1 VRGDSNTEQARAAGV
16 VAPHPG
22 HTCLRLVVYMTRNS
36 QEERQRKREASEWL
50 AGLVEIVAG
59 NGTRRALTGDEA
71 AEAVLRQWKADEAG

>member
-1 VRGDSNTEQARAAGV
+1 
-16 VAPHPG
+16 
-22 HTCLRLVVYMTRNS
+22 MTRNS